1 MLKIEVSNGE
11 ILDKVSILEIK
22 LERILDLEKV
32 RNIRKEYAA
41 LQNAVQHI
49 EALVSNL
56 EEYSQATAELRST
69 NEALWDV
76 EDALRLKEK
85 ARDFG
90 DTFITLA
97 REVYVLND
105 RRAVLKSTIN
115 NLTGSNL
122 REEKSY
128 EGY

>member
-1 MLKIEVSNGE
+1 MKIEVSNGE

-76 EDALRLKEK
+76 EDSLRLKEK

-90 DTFITLA
+90 ETFITLA

>member
-1 MLKIEVSNGE
+1 LKIEVSNGE

-90 DTFITLA
+90 ETFITLA

>member
-1 MLKIEVSNGE
+1 MKIEVSNGE

-32 RNIRKEYAA
+32 RNIRKEYEA

-105 RRAVLKSTIN
+105 RRADLKSTIN

>member
-1 MLKIEVSNGE
+1 MKIEVSNGE

-22 LERILDLEKV
+22 LERILDLEKI
-32 RNIRKEYAA
+32 RNIRKEYEA

-76 EDALRLKEK
+76 EDSLRLKEK

>member
-1 MLKIEVSNGE
+1 
-11 ILDKVSILEIK
+11 
-22 LERILDLEKV
+22 
-32 RNIRKEYAA
+32 
-41 LQNAVQHI
+41 
-49 EALVSNL
+49 
-56 EEYSQATAELRST
+56 
-69 NEALWDV
+69 
-76 EDALRLKEK
+76 
-85 ARDFG
+85 
-90 DTFITLA
+90 LA

>member
-1 MLKIEVSNGE
+1 
-11 ILDKVSILEIK
+11 

-32 RNIRKEYAA
+32 QNIRKEYEA

-90 DTFITLA
+90 ETFIALA

>member
-1 MLKIEVSNGE
+1 MKIEVSNGE

-22 LERILDLEKV
+22 LDRITDVQKLS
-32 RNIRKEYAA
+32 NIQNEWNA
-41 LQNAVQHI
+41 LQYAVKIITGLANSKDEFHQAVK
-49 EALVSNL
+49 ALR
-56 EEYSQATAELRST
+56 TT

-76 EDALRLKEK
+76 EDALRSKEK
-85 ARDFG
+85 AKDFG
-90 DTFITLA
+90 DTFIASA

-105 RRAVLKSTIN
+105 QRAALKSTIN
-115 NLTGSNL
+115 ILTGSNL

>member
-1 MLKIEVSNGE
+1 MKIEVSNGE
-11 ILDKVSILEIK
+11 ILDKVSILDIK

-32 RNIRKEYAA
+32 QNIRKEYEA

-90 DTFITLA
+90 ETFIALA

>member
-1 MLKIEVSNGE
+1 MKIEVSNGE

-32 RNIRKEYAA
+32 QNIRKEYEA
-41 LQNAVQHI
+41 LQNSVQHI

-90 DTFITLA
+90 ETFIALA

>member
-1 MLKIEVSNGE
+1 MKIEVSNGE

-76 EDALRLKEK
+76 EDSLRLKEK

>member
-1 MLKIEVSNGE
+1 LKIEVSNGE

-49 EALVSNL
+49 ETLVSNL

-90 DTFITLA
+90 DTFIALA

>member
-1 MLKIEVSNGE
+1 LKIEVSNGE

-56 EEYSQATAELRST
+56 EDYSQATAELRST

-105 RRAVLKSTIN
+105 RRAALKSTIN

>member
-1 MLKIEVSNGE
+1 MKIEVSNGE
-11 ILDKVSILEIK
+11 ILDKLSILEIK

-90 DTFITLA
+90 ETFITLA

>member
-1 MLKIEVSNGE
+1 MKIEVSNGE

-22 LERILDLEKV
+22 SERILDLEKV

-49 EALVSNL
+49 ETLVSNL

>member
-1 MLKIEVSNGE
+1 MKIEVSNGE

-22 LERILDLEKV
+22 LERITDAQKLS
-32 RNIRKEYAA
+32 NIQNEWHA
-41 LQNAVQHI
+41 LQNAVKIIAGLANPKEEFHQAVN
-49 EALVSNL
+49 ALR
-56 EEYSQATAELRST
+56 AT

-76 EDALRLKEK
+76 EDALRLNEK
-85 ARDFG
+85 TKDFG
-90 DTFITLA
+90 DAFIALA

-105 RRAVLKSTIN
+105 QRAALKSSIN
-115 NLTGSNL
+115 ILTGSNL

>member
-1 MLKIEVSNGE
+1 MKIEVSNGE

-32 RNIRKEYAA
+32 QNIRKEYEA

-90 DTFITLA
+90 ETFIALA

>member
-1 MLKIEVSNGE
+1 MKIEVSNGE

-90 DTFITLA
+90 ETFITLA

>member
-1 MLKIEVSNGE
+1 MEVSNGE

>member
-1 MLKIEVSNGE
+1 LKIEVSNGE

>member
-1 MLKIEVSNGE
+1 MKIEVSNGE

-76 EDALRLKEK
+76 EDSLRLKEK

-90 DTFITLA
+90 ETFIALA

>member
-1 MLKIEVSNGE
+1 LKIEVSNGE

-32 RNIRKEYAA
+32 QNIRKEYEA

-90 DTFITLA
+90 ETFIALA

>member
-1 MLKIEVSNGE
+1 MKIEVSNGE

-128 EGY
+128 EGN

>member
-1 MLKIEVSNGE
+1 MKIEVSNGE

-22 LERILDLEKV
+22 LERITDAQKLS
-32 RNIRKEYAA
+32 NIQNEWHA
-41 LQNAVQHI
+41 LQNAVKIIAGLANPKEEFHQAVK
-49 EALVSNL
+49 ALR
-56 EEYSQATAELRST
+56 AT

-76 EDALRLKEK
+76 EDALRLNEK
-85 ARDFG
+85 TEDFG
-90 DTFITLA
+90 DAFIALA

-105 RRAVLKSTIN
+105 QRAALKSSIN
-115 NLTGSNL
+115 ILTGSNL

>member
-1 MLKIEVSNGE
+1 MKIEVSNGE

-49 EALVSNL
+49 ETLVSNL

-90 DTFITLA
+90 DTLITLA

>member
-1 MLKIEVSNGE
+1 MKIEVSNGE

-32 RNIRKEYAA
+32 QNIRKEYEA
-41 LQNAVQHI
+41 LQSAVQHI

-90 DTFITLA
+90 ETFIALA

>member
-1 MLKIEVSNGE
+1 MKIEVSNGE

-22 LERILDLEKV
+22 LERIRDLEKV

-49 EALVSNL
+49 ETLVSNL

-90 DTFITLA
+90 ETFIALA

>member
-1 MLKIEVSNGE
+1 MKIEVSNGE

-90 DTFITLA
+90 ETFIALA

>member
-1 MLKIEVSNGE
+1 LKIEVSNGE

-22 LERILDLEKV
+22 LERITDAQKLS
-32 RNIRKEYAA
+32 NIQHEWDA
-41 LQNAVQHI
+41 LQNAVKIIAGLANPKEEFHQAVK
-49 EALVSNL
+49 ALR
-56 EEYSQATAELRST
+56 AT

-76 EDALRLKEK
+76 EDALRLNEK
-85 ARDFG
+85 TKDFG
-90 DTFITLA
+90 DAFIALA

-105 RRAVLKSTIN
+105 QRAALKSSIN
-115 NLTGSNL
+115 ILTGSNL

>member
-1 MLKIEVSNGE
+1 MKIEVSNGE

-32 RNIRKEYAA
+32 RNIRKEYEA

-115 NLTGSNL
+115 HLTGSNL

>member
-1 MLKIEVSNGE
+1 LKIEVSNGE

-90 DTFITLA
+90 ETFIALA

>member
-1 MLKIEVSNGE
+1 MKIEVSNGE

-32 RNIRKEYAA
+32 QNIRKEYAA
-41 LQNAVQHI
+41 LQNAVQYI
-49 EALVSNL
+49 EALVSNM
-56 EEYSQATAELRST
+56 EEYSQATVELRST

-90 DTFITLA
+90 ETFIALA

>member
-1 MLKIEVSNGE
+1 MKIEVSNGE
-11 ILDKVSILEIK
+11 ILDKLSILEIK